1 MDAPTYHLSKSLA
14 IIGLSVLLVF
24 ILAITI
30 MITIRSI
37 KENKSRLDYI
47 STYVSMHLEDCD
59 KKQNY
64 LIKDVF
70 YCETGNEY
78 YVQINSYDFNPI
90 SVITI
95 KELNSNQIQIFVVS
109 KNLILF
115 RNFIYIKQNHLVII

>member
-1 MDAPTYHLSKSLA
+1 
-14 IIGLSVLLVF
+14 
-24 ILAITI
+24 

-64 LIKDVF
+64 LIKDVL

-109 KNLILF
+109 KN
-115 RNFIYIKQNHLVII
+115 

>member
-1 MDAPTYHLSKSLA
+1 M
-14 IIGLSVLLVF
+14 
-24 ILAITI
+24 TI

-109 KNLILF
+109 KN
-115 RNFIYIKQNHLVII
+115 

>member
-1 MDAPTYHLSKSLA
+1 
-14 IIGLSVLLVF
+14 
-24 ILAITI
+24 

-78 YVQINSYDFNPI
+78 YVQINSYDFN
-90 SVITI
+90 
-95 KELNSNQIQIFVVS
+95 Q
-109 KNLILF
+109 
-115 RNFIYIKQNHLVII
+115 